1 MKSSFFVNSFV
12 KKSFI
17 NKINN
22 FEKLCH
28 VCIKSRAEFETLRVT
43 LPSGVMNLNHSLV
56 VVIALTAIKLLI

>member
-12 KKSFI
+12 KISFI
-17 NKINN
+17 NNINN

-28 VCIKSRAEFETLRVT
+28 VSIKSRAEFETLSLT

-56 VVIALTAIKLLI
+56 VVI